1 MRGRQSNESSQ
12 VFYIRP
18 KQSKIDVIA
27 SILSKTPVQLLEG
40 RPGNWSTFNKLAHN
54 RSTASIVERLNY
66 YSMREVIIEP
76 YNDLHKNEVAELIL
90 NIQNAEFGIPITLEL
105 QPDLNAISEFY
116 QTNNGNF
123 WIAKI
128 DDEIIGTISLLD
140 IGNRQGALRK
150 MFVRKDHR
158 GKEFGVGQKLLTTL
172 LNWSRHRRI
181 TEIFLG
187 TTEKFIAA
195 QRFYEKNG
203 FKEIQKHELPQAF
216 PVMEVDI
223 KFYRLSV

>member
-1 MRGRQSNESSQ
+1 MSGITIEAYTDIHKN
-12 VFYIRP
+12 
-18 KQSKIDVIA
+18 DVA
-27 SILSKTPVQLLEG
+27 DLILS
-40 RPGNWSTFNKLAHN
+40 
-54 RSTASIVERLNY
+54 
-66 YSMREVIIEP
+66 
-76 YNDLHKNEVAELIL
+76 
-90 NIQNAEFGIPITLEL
+90 IQTGEFGIPITLAL
-105 QPDLNAISEFY
+105 QPDLNTIPEFY

-128 DDEIIGTISLLD
+128 DEEIIGTISLLD

-150 MFVRKDHR
+150 MFVHKNYR
-158 GKEFGVGQKLLTTL
+158 GKEFGVGQKLLATL
-172 LNWSRHRRI
+172 LDWSRQRGI

-203 FKEIQKHELPQAF
+203 FKEIQKQELPETF

-223 KFYRLSV
+223 KFYRLPV

>member
-1 MRGRQSNESSQ
+1 MN
-12 VFYIRP
+12 
-18 KQSKIDVIA
+18 
-27 SILSKTPVQLLEG
+27 
-40 RPGNWSTFNKLAHN
+40 
-54 RSTASIVERLNY
+54 
-66 YSMREVIIEP
+66 EVIIEA
-76 YNDLHKNEVAELIL
+76 YNDLHKNDVAELIL

-105 QPDLNAISEFY
+105 QPDLNAIPEFY

-128 DDEIIGTISLLD
+128 DDQIVGTISLLD

-150 MFVRKDHR
+150 MFVRKDYR
-158 GKEFGVGQKLLTTL
+158 GKEFGVGQKLLITL
-172 LNWSRHRRI
+172 LEWSRKRGI

-195 QRFYEKNG
+195 QRFYEKNE
-203 FKEIQKHELPQAF
+203 FKEIQKQELPKNF

>member
-1 MRGRQSNESSQ
+1 MSELNIERYTDIHKNA
-12 VFYIRP
+12 VA
-18 KQSKIDVIA
+18 DL
-27 SILSKTPVQLLEG
+27 ILS
-40 RPGNWSTFNKLAHN
+40 
-54 RSTASIVERLNY
+54 
-66 YSMREVIIEP
+66 
-76 YNDLHKNEVAELIL
+76 
-90 NIQNAEFGIPITLEL
+90 IQNTEFGIPITLAL
-105 QPDLNAISEFY
+105 QPDLNAIPEFY

-128 DDEIIGTISLLD
+128 GDEILGTIALLD

-150 MFVRKDHR
+150 MFVRKDYR

-172 LNWSRHRRI
+172 LEWSRSRGI

-203 FKEIQKHELPQAF
+203 FKEIQKKELPETF

-223 KFYRLSV
+223 KFYRLPV